1 MALCLVHAV
10 AGPATKRHDDIGIRA
25 DTGGHSKLTDPVQCR
40 RQRGLGLDAPVI
52 IDLVSEAR

>member
-1 MALCLVHAV
+1 MALRLVHAV

-40 RQRGLGLDAPVI
+40 RLGLDAPVI